1 MVTFFFQIPVA
12 TCAVRR
18 PQMRVATSS
27 YGDQL
32 KDTAA
37 LTPHSTPHSVTARQH
52 ATHHTLSPLNAK
64 KPQAETR
71 GGGTPHKHMIPT
83 ASKRPGARGAKRRRA
98 VACAR
103 GTAPQNPSQAP
114 TAETRAETRQTTR
127 AKTRPTTRAKT
138 RRAWACAMGTATH
151 DPSEDQ
157 TTRPRGDPSEDQS
170 EDQSE
175 DPTHDPDNTTQ
186 GAGGAPF
193 RRLGHAPGA
202 THLKETPPTP
212 NQRPP
217 KPHNDKAHQR
227 RKGAPPAQP
236 IFT

>member
-1 MVTFFFQIPVA
+1 MVTFFFQISVA

-18 PQMRVATSS
+18 PQMRGATSS

-37 LTPHSTPHSVTARQH
+37 LTPHSTSHSVTARQH

-64 KPQAETR
+64 RPRAKTR
-71 GGGTPHKHMIPT
+71 GGGTPHKHTIPT
-83 ASKRPGARGAKRRRA
+83 ASKRPGARGLMRRRA

-103 GTAPQNPSQAP
+103 GTAPLRPPQAP

-151 DPSEDQ
+151 DLSEDQ

-170 EDQSE
+170 GDQNE
-175 DPTHDPDNTTQ
+175 DPTNDPDNTTQ

-193 RRLGHAPGA
+193 RRLGPPPGA

-217 KPHNDKAHQR
+217 KPQNDKAHSAER
-227 RKGAPPAQP
+227 GRPPP
-236 IFT
+236 HPYFT